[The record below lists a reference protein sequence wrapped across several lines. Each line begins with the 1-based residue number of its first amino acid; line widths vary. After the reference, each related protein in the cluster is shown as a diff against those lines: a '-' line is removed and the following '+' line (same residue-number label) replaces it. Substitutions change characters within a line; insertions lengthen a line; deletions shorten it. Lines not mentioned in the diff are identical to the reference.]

1 MSSRDKK
8 VYENPQYK
16 TVFTKPSTPDTGFTK
31 IYPKEDGHWY
41 TLDSSGCERPVDD
54 NVIGS
59 GMGVC
64 STVRIGGNNESP
76 GDYST
81 INGGINNSSRGIG
94 STVGGGVAN
103 TVNSKYSTIGGGYG
117 NEDKNEVREAK
128 TEKFT
133 TISGGKENKVFSDGS
148 TVGGG
153 SFNSSEGSHSTIGGG
168 HLNTINYFE
177 ISGACKYDRR
187 LILSHSTIGGGC
199 SNGIWGDYGSIG
211 GGFCNQIFDER
222 GGSGSACDNAGTIG
236 GGECNKI
243 FHSLPYNVCNC
254 HDTANTIAYGGNTIA
269 GGYGN
274 IAGFEYHEWQ
284 DNLWNGS
291 SGFSTIG
298 GGYSNKSTNVGST
311 VGGGTFNVAAGKFS
325 TVSGGGGAT
334 GDGNESLASG
344 GTIGGGAKNKIDN
357 ELSFNRGEIN
367 PVNIKILKSFLKYE
381 KGTFNTISGGKCN
394 TIKGGNIISTISG
407 GFCNT
412 IDSNFSSIVSG
423 YKNNILNGHNNSIIA
438 GSNINSVQENTLH
451 INNLSISDKP
461 EIDGNNTNVLVRKD
475 NTIIGTRSMGG
486 YFVELETSQPAN
498 TNQAI
503 SLIAENPAN
512 PNETRGRRKFTTE
525 DLRKGDTYQ
534 FLMSGLLEFSK
545 DITFLNIFITLGN
558 ETINAINVPF
568 NTDYF
573 NTFPRSG
580 DFDYIT
586 LPWKLSGEFTVK
598 RESNSAPGSGRPIIS
613 NAEFRTMSIPDK
625 RREFNAGEVFIG
637 GMDNRFSFY
646 PSPFNGDIVFDISAS
661 WDDFANDLA
670 NSRGIIYST
679 SFVLTKIY

>member
-59 GMGVC
+59 GAGEC
-64 STVRIGGNNESP
+64 STVRIGGNNESS
-76 GDYST
+76 GDYSS
-81 INGGINNSSRGIG
+81 INGGVNNSSRGLG
-94 STVGGGVAN
+94 STIGGGVDN
-103 TVNSKYSTIGGGYG
+103 TVNSKFSTIGGGYG
-117 NEDKNEVREAK
+117 NEDKNAAK
-128 TEKFT
+128 FSKQDSFT
-133 TISGGKENKVFSDGS
+133 TIAGGKQNKVFSIGS

-153 SFNSSEGSHSTIGGG
+153 SFNSAEGSHSTIGGG
-168 HLNTINYFE
+168 NLNHINYFVNTCGKA
-177 ISGACKYDRR
+177 S
-187 LILSHSTIGGGC
+187 ILSHSTIGGGC

-243 FHSLPYNVCNC
+243 FHSLPYNVCSC
-254 HDTANTIAYGGNTIA
+254 HDICNTIAYGGNTIA

-274 IAGFEYHEWQ
+274 VAGFEYQKWEA
-284 DNLWNGS
+284 NLWNGS

-325 TVSGGGGAT
+325 TVSGGGGVT
-334 GDGNESLASG
+334 GDGNESLASY
-344 GTIGGGAKNKIDN
+344 GTIAGGAKNKIDN
-357 ELSFNRGEIN
+357 ELSFNRAEIN
-367 PVNIKILKSFLKYE
+367 PENIEILKKFLKDE
-381 KGTFNTISGGKCN
+381 KGTFNIISGGKCN

-423 YKNNILNGHNNSIIA
+423 CKNNILNGHNNSIIA

-461 EIDGNNTNVLVRKD
+461 EIDKDNTNVLVRKD
-475 NTIIGTRSMGG
+475 NTVIGTRSMGG
-486 YFVELETSQPAN
+486 YFVELETSQSAN

-503 SLIAENPAN
+503 SLIADDPIINPS
-512 PNETRGRRKFTTE
+512 RGRRKFTTD
-525 DLRKGDTYQ
+525 DLKQGDTYQ
-534 FLMSGLLEFSK
+534 FLMSGILNVGK
-545 DITFLNIFITLGN
+545 DIDYLNIFINLGP
-558 ETINAINVPF
+558 EVINIIRVPF

-573 NTFPRSG
+573 NSSPYGGT
-580 DFDYIT
+580 DYST

-598 RESNSAPGSGRPIIS
+598 RESNSGPGSGKPIIS
-613 NAEFRTMSIPDK
+613 NAEFRTTSIIHPEK
-625 RREFNAGEVFIG
+625 RFTSGEVFIG
-637 GMDNRFSFY
+637 GMDNRFTNY
-646 PSPFNGDIVFDISAS
+646 PSPLNGDIVFDISAS
-661 WDDFANDLA
+661 WDDAANDEA